1 MHNSNKK
8 YYDECDIRNNNMY
21 KDIIILLLPSPGG
34 VTRILVTKQFAY
46 FKCCFFISTKQQ
58 SLK

>member
-8 YYDECDIRNNNMY
+8 YYDECDIRNN
-21 KDIIILLLPSPGG
+21 KDIIILSLPSPGG
-34 VTRILVTKQFAY
+34 LTRILVTKQFAY